1 MESKTKS
8 GFTVIQVVEI
18 PVSYLRKGVLKE
30 LSGRELYRDTD
41 DEIDEAIYDG
51 SVFEAIACEQS
62 EMKDSPIRMKPED
75 LAQVEELAEYL
86 GEYELIR
93 VNKI

>member
-41 DEIDEAIYDG
+41 DEIEETIYGG
-51 SVFEAIACEQS
+51 SVFEDIACEQA
-62 EMKDSPIRMKPED
+62 EMKDSPIRMSPED
-75 LAQVEELAEYL
+75 LAQVEELAEDF
-86 GEYELIR
+86 GQYELIR

>member
-41 DEIDEAIYDG
+41 DEIEETIYDG
-51 SVFEAIACEQS
+51 SVFEAIACEQA
-62 EMKDSPIRMKPED
+62 EMKDSPIRMSPED
-75 LAQVEELAEYL
+75 LAQVEELAEDF
-86 GEYELIR
+86 GQYELIR

>member
-1 MESKTKS
+1 MEAKTKS
-8 GFTVIQVVEI
+8 GFSVIQVVEI

-30 LSGRELYRDTD
+30 LSGRELYKDTD

-51 SVFEAIACEQS
+51 SVFETIACEQS
-62 EMKDSPIRMKPED
+62 EMKDSPIRMNPED
-75 LAQVEELAEYL
+75 LAQVEELAEEL

>member
-1 MESKTKS
+1 MEAKTKS
-8 GFTVIQVVEI
+8 GFSVIQVVEI

-30 LSGRELYRDTD
+30 LSGRELYKDTD
-41 DEIDEAIYDG
+41 DEIDEAIYDA
-51 SVFEAIACEQS
+51 SIFETIACEQS
-62 EMKDSPIRMKPED
+62 EMKDSPIRMNPED
-75 LAQVEELAEYL
+75 LAQVEELAEEL